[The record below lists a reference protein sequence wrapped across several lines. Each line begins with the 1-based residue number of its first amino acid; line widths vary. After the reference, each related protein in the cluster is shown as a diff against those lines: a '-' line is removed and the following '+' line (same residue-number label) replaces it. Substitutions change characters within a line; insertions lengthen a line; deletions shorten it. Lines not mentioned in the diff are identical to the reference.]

1 MEKIDPRQMLS
12 VFEKIM
18 THGQRDEDGTV
29 LNGVHASSGFDGY
42 TITLW
47 DNRVSATL
55 QFHNAIHCD
64 CDNQQYLDDFLGK
77 LATIDK
83 NY

>member
-1 MEKIDPRQMLS
+1 MDKIDPRQMLS

-18 THGQRDEDGTV
+18 AHGEPDEDAKV

-47 DNRVSATL
+47 DTHVSATL
-55 QFHNAIHCD
+55 QFHNAIQLD
-64 CDNQQYLDDFLGK
+64 CDNQVYLDDFLEK
-77 LATIDK
+77 LAVIDK
-83 NY
+83 NH